1 MKHCQKILF
10 RETILEEKKAK
21 KKQAFRYFDVVAALS
36 FGSSPMSGTILIP
49 QTHDFVDRTA
59 MASVDT
65 LFGLLADLWP
75 IIHRLA
81 SLAEV
86 KRNLEKEEQLA
97 TTTTNKN
104 NNNNNKNNNNNNNES
119 SSQEKVNNMRT
130 DFETNTSS
138 IELALLQWIPKI
150 PASVVTIENQAD
162 DSRLQS
168 ILNNAESHKQAGLV
182 YLYRT
187 ILTHPRPSAKVQT
200 HVKQALQACLRVV
213 IFSGP
218 MAALVWPLFT
228 AGCEAAEDVDRN
240 VARTVF
246 RHLETRQGMNNIVTA
261 WEVCEEVWRRTDAG
275 QAEID
280 WRDVSDDMGRE
291 VIFG

>member
-1 MKHCQKILF
+1 
-10 RETILEEKKAK
+10 
-21 KKQAFRYFDVVAALS
+21 
-36 FGSSPMSGTILIP
+36 
-49 QTHDFVDRTA
+49 

-65 LFGLLADLWP
+65 IFGLLADLWP

-86 KRNLEKEEQLA
+86 KHKLDKGGDQLA
-97 TTTTNKN
+97 INSNSNNNSN
-104 NNNNNKNNNNNNNES
+104 NNNTS

-150 PASVVTIENQAD
+150 PASVITIENQAD
-162 DSRLQS
+162 ESRLQS
-168 ILNNAESHKQAGLV
+168 ILNNAEAHKQAGFV

-187 ILTHPRPSAKVQT
+187 LLHQANPRPSPKVQT

-261 WEVCEEVWRRTDAG
+261 WEVCEEVWRRTDDAAATAAAAAVAAG
-275 QAEID
+275 GGGGVGVGQVEID
-280 WRDVSDDMGRE
+280 WRNVSDDMGRE

>member
-1 MKHCQKILF
+1 
-10 RETILEEKKAK
+10 
-21 KKQAFRYFDVVAALS
+21 
-36 FGSSPMSGTILIP
+36 MSGTILMP
-49 QTHDFVDRTA
+49 HSPEVTSPHDRTA

-65 LFGLLADLWP
+65 LFGLVADLWP

-81 SLAEV
+81 SLMDL
-86 KRNLEKEEQLA
+86 KRNLDKEELA
-97 TTTTNKN
+97 NPGEEKTNG
-104 NNNNNKNNNNNNNES
+104 
-119 SSQEKVNNMRT
+119 MRS
-130 DFETNTSS
+130 DFDTNTAS

-150 PASVVTIENQAD
+150 PPSVVGIENPTD

-168 ILNNAESHKQAGLV
+168 ILNNAEAHKQAAFV

-187 ILTHPRPSAKVQT
+187 ILAHSRSTPKVQT
-200 HVKQALQACLRVV
+200 PAKQALQACLRVV

-228 AGCEAAEDVDRN
+228 AACEAAEDVDRNVARN

-275 QAEID
+275 QGEIE
-280 WRDVSDDMGRE
+280 WREVAQDMGRE
-291 VIFG
+291 IIFG

>member
-1 MKHCQKILF
+1 
-10 RETILEEKKAK
+10 
-21 KKQAFRYFDVVAALS
+21 
-36 FGSSPMSGTILIP
+36 MSGTILIS

-81 SLAEV
+81 SLREV
-86 KRNLEKEEQLA
+86 KRSVAKEEG
-97 TTTTNKN
+97 
-104 NNNNNKNNNNNNNES
+104 
-119 SSQEKVNNMRT
+119 SQPGKEKTKKMRT
-130 DFETNTSS
+130 DFETQTSS

-150 PASVVTIENQAD
+150 PASVVTIENHAE

-168 ILNNAESHKQAGLV
+168 ILNNAEAHKQASFV

-187 ILTHPRPSAKVQT
+187 ILALPRPSPKVQT
-200 HVKQALQACLRVV
+200 HVKQCLQACLRVV

-246 RHLETRQGMNNIVTA
+246 RHLETRQGMNNIVTS

-275 QAEID
+275 HAEIN
-280 WRDVSDDMGRE
+280 WRDVAEDMGRE

>member
-1 MKHCQKILF
+1 
-10 RETILEEKKAK
+10 
-21 KKQAFRYFDVVAALS
+21 
-36 FGSSPMSGTILIP
+36 MSGTILIP

-81 SLAEV
+81 SLMEV
-86 KRNLEKEEQLA
+86 KRSVAKEEGSHPGA
-97 TTTTNKN
+97 EKTTK
-104 NNNNNKNNNNNNNES
+104 
-119 SSQEKVNNMRT
+119 MRT

-138 IELALLQWIPKI
+138 IEMALLQWIPKI
-150 PASVVTIENQAD
+150 PASVVTIENHAD
-162 DSRLQS
+162 DSRFQS
-168 ILNNAESHKQAGLV
+168 ILNNAEAHKQAGFV

-187 ILTHPRPSAKVQT
+187 ILTLPRPSAKVQT
-200 HVKQALQACLRVV
+200 HVKQCLQACLRVV

-218 MAALVWPLFT
+218 MATLVWPLFT

-280 WRDVSDDMGRE
+280 WRNVSEDMGRE

>member
-1 MKHCQKILF
+1 
-10 RETILEEKKAK
+10 
-21 KKQAFRYFDVVAALS
+21 
-36 FGSSPMSGTILIP
+36 MSGTIIIP
-49 QTHDFVDRTA
+49 QRHDFVDRTA

-86 KRNLEKEEQLA
+86 KRKLEKGGEQL
-97 TTTTNKN
+97 TINSSSN
-104 NNNNNKNNNNNNNES
+104 NNNDNNNNTS
-119 SSQEKVNNMRT
+119 SSQEKVNSMRT
-130 DFETNTSS
+130 DFETKTSS

-150 PASVVTIENQAD
+150 PASVIAIENQAD
-162 DSRLQS
+162 ESRLQS
-168 ILNNAESHKQAGLV
+168 ILNNAEAHKQAGFV

-187 ILTHPRPSAKVQT
+187 LLHQANPRPSPKVQT

-228 AGCEAAEDVDRN
+228 AGCEATEDVDRN

-261 WEVCEEVWRRTDAG
+261 WEVCEEVWRRTDDAAAAGGSVG

>member
-1 MKHCQKILF
+1 
-10 RETILEEKKAK
+10 
-21 KKQAFRYFDVVAALS
+21 
-36 FGSSPMSGTILIP
+36 
-49 QTHDFVDRTA
+49 

-86 KRNLEKEEQLA
+86 KRKLEKGGEKVA
-97 TTTTNKN
+97 IKS
-104 NNNNNKNNNNNNNES
+104 NNNNNNNTS

-130 DFETNTSS
+130 DFETKTSS

-150 PASVVTIENQAD
+150 PASVITIENQAD
-162 DSRLQS
+162 ESRLQS
-168 ILNNAESHKQAGLV
+168 ILNNAEAHKQAGFV

-187 ILTHPRPSAKVQT
+187 LLHQTNPRPSRKVQT

-261 WEVCEEVWRRTDAG
+261 WEVCEEVWRRTDDAAATAATAATTAAAAVAGGGGGVVG

-280 WRDVSDDMGRE
+280 WRHVSEDMGRE

>member
-1 MKHCQKILF
+1 MGRCDSKIV
-10 RETILEEKKAK
+10 

-36 FGSSPMSGTILIP
+36 FGTSPMSGTILIP

-59 MASVDT
+59 MASVDN

-81 SLAEV
+81 CLMEV
-86 KRNLEKEEQLA
+86 KRNLEKEELV
-97 TTTTNKN
+97 NPG
-104 NNNNNKNNNNNNNES
+104 
-119 SSQEKVNNMRT
+119 QEKANNMRT

-138 IELALLQWIPKI
+138 IELALFQWTPKI
-150 PASVVTIENQAD
+150 PASVATIENHAD

-168 ILNNAESHKQAGLV
+168 ILNNAEAHKQASFV

-187 ILTHPRPSAKVQT
+187 ILTLTRPTAKVQT
-200 HVKQALQACLRVV
+200 HIKQALQACLRVV

-228 AGCEAAEDVDRN
+228 AGCEATEDVDRN

-261 WEVCEEVWRRTDAG
+261 WEVCEEVWRRSDAG
-275 QAEID
+275 QAEVD
-280 WRDVSDDMGRE
+280 WRNISENMGRE

>member
-1 MKHCQKILF
+1 
-10 RETILEEKKAK
+10 
-21 KKQAFRYFDVVAALS
+21 
-36 FGSSPMSGTILIP
+36 MSGTILIP

-81 SLAEV
+81 SLTEV
-86 KRNLEKEEQLA
+86 KRSVAKEEG
-97 TTTTNKN
+97 
-104 NNNNNKNNNNNNNES
+104 
-119 SSQEKVNNMRT
+119 SQPPPGKEKKTKMRT
-130 DFETNTSS
+130 DFETHTSS
-138 IELALLQWIPKI
+138 VELALLQWIPKI
-150 PASVVTIENQAD
+150 PASVVTIENHAD

-168 ILNNAESHKQAGLV
+168 ILNNAEAHKQAGFV

-187 ILTHPRPSAKVQT
+187 ILALPRPSSKVQT
-200 HVKQALQACLRVV
+200 HVKQCLQACLRVV

-246 RHLETRQGMNNIVTA
+246 RHLETRQGMNNIVTT
-261 WEVCEEVWRRTDAG
+261 WEVCEEVWRRTDVG
-275 QAEID
+275 HAELN
-280 WRDVSDDMGRE
+280 WRDVAEDMGRE

>member
-1 MKHCQKILF
+1 M
-10 RETILEEKKAK
+10 
-21 KKQAFRYFDVVAALS
+21 
-36 FGSSPMSGTILIP
+36 P
-49 QTHDFVDRTA
+49 QPQDFTSAHNRSA

-65 LFGLLADLWP
+65 LFGLIADLWP
-75 IIHRLA
+75 LEHRLA
-81 SLAEV
+81 SLVDV
-86 KRNLEKEEQLA
+86 KRTLEKEEA
-97 TTTTNKN
+97 ANPG
-104 NNNNNKNNNNNNNES
+104 
-119 SSQEKVNNMRT
+119 QEKTNSMRA

-138 IELALLQWIPKI
+138 IELALHQWIPKI
-150 PASVVTIENQAD
+150 PASVVTIENPAD

-168 ILNNAESHKQAGLV
+168 ILNNAEAHKQASFV

-187 ILTHPRPSAKVQT
+187 ILSHARASPKVQT
-200 HVKQALQACLRVV
+200 PAKQALQACLRVV

-228 AGCEAAEDVDRN
+228 AACEAAEDVDRN

-261 WEVCEEVWRRTDAG
+261 WEVCEEVWRRSDGG
-275 QAEID
+275 QGEVG
-280 WRDVSDDMGRE
+280 WRDVAQEMGRE

>member
-1 MKHCQKILF
+1 
-10 RETILEEKKAK
+10 
-21 KKQAFRYFDVVAALS
+21 
-36 FGSSPMSGTILIP
+36 MSGTIIIP
-49 QTHDFVDRTA
+49 QRHDFVDRTA

-86 KRNLEKEEQLA
+86 KRKLEKGGEQLA
-97 TTTTNKN
+97 INSSSN
-104 NNNNNKNNNNNNNES
+104 NNNNDNNNNNHNPNTS
-119 SSQEKVNNMRT
+119 SSQEKVNSMRT
-130 DFETNTSS
+130 DFETKTSS

-150 PASVVTIENQAD
+150 PASVIAIENQAD
-162 DSRLQS
+162 ESRLQS
-168 ILNNAESHKQAGLV
+168 IINNAEAHKQAGFV

-187 ILTHPRPSAKVQT
+187 LLHQANPRPSPKVQT

-261 WEVCEEVWRRTDAG
+261 WEVCEEVWRRTDDAAATAAAAGGGVG

>member
-1 MKHCQKILF
+1 
-10 RETILEEKKAK
+10 
-21 KKQAFRYFDVVAALS
+21 
-36 FGSSPMSGTILIP
+36 
-49 QTHDFVDRTA
+49 

-65 LFGLLADLWP
+65 LFGLIGDLWP

-81 SLAEV
+81 SLTEV
-86 KRNLEKEEQLA
+86 KRSMAKEEGGSCQPQQA
-97 TTTTNKN
+97 GVGV
-104 NNNNNKNNNNNNNES
+104 NNKPETKKPTIS
-119 SSQEKVNNMRT
+119 KLRT
-130 DFETNTSS
+130 DFETHTSS

-150 PASVVTIENQAD
+150 PASVVTIDNHAD

-168 ILNNAESHKQAGLV
+168 ILNNAEAHKQAGFV

-187 ILTHPRPSAKVQT
+187 ILSLPRSSPKIQT
-200 HVKQALQACLRVV
+200 HVKQCLQACLRVV

-218 MAALVWPLFT
+218 MAALLWPLFT
-228 AGCEAAEDVDRN
+228 AACEAAEDVDRN

-275 QAEID
+275 HAEII

>member
-1 MKHCQKILF
+1 M
-10 RETILEEKKAK
+10 
-21 KKQAFRYFDVVAALS
+21 
-36 FGSSPMSGTILIP
+36 P
-49 QTHDFVDRTA
+49 QTPEFVSTHDRSP

-65 LFGLLADLWP
+65 LFGLVADLWP
-75 IIHRLA
+75 IVHRLA
-81 SLAEV
+81 SLIDV
-86 KRNLEKEEQLA
+86 KRNLEKEEMA
-97 TTTTNKN
+97 NPG
-104 NNNNNKNNNNNNNES
+104 
-119 SSQEKVNNMRT
+119 QEKTTNMRT

-150 PASVVTIENQAD
+150 HASVVTTEDPAD

-168 ILNNAESHKQAGLV
+168 ILSHAEAHKQASFV

-187 ILTHPRPSAKVQT
+187 ILSHPRTATKVQT
-200 HVKQALQACLRVV
+200 HTKQALQACLRVV

-228 AGCEAAEDVDRN
+228 AACEASEDVDRN
-240 VARTVF
+240 VSRTVF

-261 WEVCEEVWRRTDAG
+261 WEICEEVWRRSDAG
-275 QAEID
+275 QANVD
-280 WRDVSDDMGRE
+280 WREVAQEAGRE